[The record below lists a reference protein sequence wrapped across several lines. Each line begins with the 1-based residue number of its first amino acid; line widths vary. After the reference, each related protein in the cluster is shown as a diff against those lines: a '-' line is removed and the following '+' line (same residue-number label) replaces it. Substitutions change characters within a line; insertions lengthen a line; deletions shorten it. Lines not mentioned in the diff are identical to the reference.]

1 MIVYMQLIESDE
13 DKSKFEQIYLKYRNL
28 MFYVARKILSNQQD
42 AEDAVHQAF
51 VSIIENL
58 EKISDVGSPKTR
70 SYIVIIVERKAI
82 DLIRKNEKVVSMES
96 IDAAAGIE
104 ISLPDDGSISNA
116 FANLPARYRE
126 VLLLHYDNGY
136 STKEIAQ
143 MFQMKRPA
151 VQKLLWRA
159 KNALQEILDKEG
171 VVQ

>member
-1 MIVYMQLIESDE
+1 MIVYLQTIENDE
-13 DKSKFEQIYLKYRNL
+13 DKRKFERIYMKYRNL
-28 MFYVARKILSNQQD
+28 MFYVARKILNNQLD

-58 EKISDVGSPKTR
+58 DKILDVDCPKTR

-96 IDAAAGIE
+96 IDDANGIE
-104 ISLPDDGSISNA
+104 ISLSDDDCISNA
-116 FANLPARYRE
+116 FAKLPARYRE

-143 MFQMKRPA
+143 IFQMKRST
-151 VQKLLWRA
+151 VQKVLWRA

>member
-1 MIVYMQLIESDE
+1 MIVYLQIIESDE

-28 MFYVARKILSNQQD
+28 MFYVARKILNNQQD

-58 EKISDVGSPKTR
+58 EKISDVDCPKTR

-82 DLIRKNEKVVSMES
+82 DLMRKNEKVVSMES
-96 IDAAAGIE
+96 IDEATGIK
-104 ISLPDDGSISNA
+104 ISLPDDDGISNA

-136 STKEIAQ
+136 STKEIAK
-143 MFQMKRPA
+143 MFGMKRST

>member
-28 MFYVARKILSNQQD
+28 MFYVARKILNNQQD

-82 DLIRKNEKVVSMES
+82 DLIRKNEKIISMES

-159 KNALQEILDKEG
+159 KNALQELLDKEG

>member
-1 MIVYMQLIESDE
+1 
-13 DKSKFEQIYLKYRNL
+13 
-28 MFYVARKILSNQQD
+28 MFYVARKILNNQQD

-58 EKISDVGSPKTR
+58 EKISDVDCPKTR

-82 DLIRKNEKVVSMES
+82 DLMRKNEKVVSMELY
-96 IDAAAGIE
+96 DEATGVE
-104 ISLPDDGSISNA
+104 ISLPGDDGIADA
-116 FANLPARYRE
+116 FAKLPARYRE

-136 STKEIAQ
+136 STNEIAQ
-143 MFQMKRPA
+143 LFQMKRST

-159 KNALQEILDKEG
+159 KNALHDMLDKEG

>member
-1 MIVYMQLIESDE
+1 MIVYMQIIESDE
-13 DKSKFEQIYLKYRNL
+13 DKSKFEQLYLKYRNL
-28 MFYVARKILSNQQD
+28 MFYVARKILNNQQD

-58 EKISDVGSPKTR
+58 EKISDIDCPKTR

-82 DLIRKNEKVVSMES
+82 DLMRKNEKVVSMES
-96 IDAAAGIE
+96 IDETAGIE
-104 ISLPDDGSISNA
+104 ISLSDVGSISNA

-159 KNALQEILDKEG
+159 KIALQEILDKEG

>member
-28 MFYVARKILSNQQD
+28 MFYVARKILNNQQD

-82 DLIRKNEKVVSMES
+82 DLARKQQRIVSIGELGVPV
-96 IDAAAGIE
+96 GIE
-104 ISLPDDGSISNA
+104 FPLPGDNGLADALASLPT
-116 FANLPARYRE
+116 RYRE
-126 VLLLHYDNGY
+126 ILLLRYEHGFT
-136 STKEIAQ
+136 TKELAQ
-143 MFQMKRPA
+143 QLGMKRSS

-159 KNALQEILDKEG
+159 KNALQETLDCEE
-171 VVQ
+171 VTV

>member
-28 MFYVARKILSNQQD
+28 MFYVARKILNNQQD

-58 EKISDVGSPKTR
+58 EKISDVDCPKTR

-82 DLIRKNEKVVSMES
+82 DLMRKNEKVVSMES
-96 IDAAAGIE
+96 IDEATGIK
-104 ISLPDDGSISNA
+104 ISLPDDDGISNA

-136 STKEIAQ
+136 STKEIAK
-143 MFQMKRPA
+143 MFGMKRST

-159 KNALQEILDKEG
+159 KNTLQEILDKEG